1 MRTPDPN
8 LRPRDTRAYLQLICM
23 RDEELVNWVQAK
35 PKRACN
41 LQMKMIRTLEG
52 LQKQASPEQF
62 WVEIL
67 TYRIVLSTL
76 QQAILEVIDL
86 IGEKA
91 LAEVR
96 KRHGDDLAA

>member
-8 LRPRDTRAYLQLICM
+8 LRPRDTRAYLRLICM

-52 LQKQASPEQF
+52 L
-62 WVEIL
+62 
-67 TYRIVLSTL
+67 
-76 QQAILEVIDL
+76 
-86 IGEKA
+86 
-91 LAEVR
+91 
-96 KRHGDDLAA
+96 